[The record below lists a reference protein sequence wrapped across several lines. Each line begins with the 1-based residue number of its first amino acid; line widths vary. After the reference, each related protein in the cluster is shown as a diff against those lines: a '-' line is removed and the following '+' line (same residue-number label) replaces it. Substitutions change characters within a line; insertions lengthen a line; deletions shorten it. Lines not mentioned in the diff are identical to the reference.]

1 MKRATLLRMLSLL
14 LAVLLL
20 AGCGQQETRKKR
32 KPAVKT
38 TQTEPETTPP
48 EPVQE
53 QMPQEELSRALSDI
67 DLAVL
72 CAGLGANQRLRQ
84 MENPFLVRTTQ
95 VVCTDYNQD
104 GFQEVLLG
112 RENHITFSNGTQRAA
127 EFTFAQSSPVYY
139 TDHAGNIYRCSTMGD
154 GFDIEVDG
162 KPAWVEHLY
171 GYYGK
176 WNAGQWEEA
185 YSYGGTV
192 TAVEYTN
199 ENGETVWEV
208 VEDAVEAKLQSRSCT
223 KAELDAHFEEIGM
236 TEIIGQPA
244 AYTGYSYDVIY
255 RDSLLEALDSYFA
268 QNYSGYTQMLRQDID
283 GDGVEEALFFLPD
296 FKMAWYDTLRC
307 SDEYSDI
314 RDAQNWFNN
323 AFLDED
329 HTGVVIVE
337 EDGERITV
345 SAYCMLQRVSLY
357 EGMDIRVENGY
368 LWADGISS
376 YLSGRFADISGEN
389 VPAELFGYLSE
400 YGYENHF
407 FRTVDVSDFDGDE
420 YMCICRKD
428 GTWYIIIIV
437 IIHGDPVVLY
447 GNTLGENGVYL
458 TEYEG
463 KQCLLNYYQSVY
475 TVSGE
480 TTTNYNYSVDR
491 PRLGNSPQSLDFAYV
506 NYTDKDEDATAV
518 SAFFDKLNRYLIKII
533 VIRDPF
539 RLTGRMWMD
548 PAEVQHGT
556 VPQEEPQDTQQP
568 EDEPAQKPV
577 MGFVQIEDPASW
589 LHLRVGPGV
598 EYDKVLMDPSDP
610 DSFVRQAL
618 GSPVTVLETVETGD
632 AENPVWLKI
641 RISYGDREIVGYS
654 SKNYIRLVNE

>member
-1 MKRATLLRMLSLL
+1 MKKATLLRMLSLL

-20 AGCGQQETRKKR
+20 TGCVKRETI
-32 KPAVKT
+32 
-38 TQTEPETTPP
+38 PP
-48 EPVQE
+48 EPAQE
-53 QMPQEELSRALSDI
+53 QMPQEELNRALSDI

-72 CAGLGANQRLRQ
+72 CAGLSTNQRLEQ
-84 MENPFLVRTTQ
+84 MENPFLVTTTQ
-95 VVCTDYNQD
+95 VVCADYDQD

-112 RENHITFSNGTQRAA
+112 RHNHITFSNDSQRVAD
-127 EFTFAQSSPVYY
+127 FTFAQSSPVYY

-154 GFDIEVDG
+154 GFDVEVDG
-162 KPAWVEHLY
+162 KPAWTEHMY

-208 VEDAVEAKLQSRSCT
+208 VEDNVDANLQGRSCT

-236 TEIIGQPA
+236 REIIGQPA
-244 AYTGYSYDVIY
+244 AHTSYSYNVIY
-255 RDSLLEALDSYFA
+255 RDSLLEALDGYFS
-268 QNYSGYTQMLRQDID
+268 QNYSGYSQMLRQDID
-283 GDGVEEALFFLPD
+283 GDGIEEALFFLPD
-296 FKMAWYDTLRC
+296 FEMTWYDALQC
-307 SDEYSDI
+307 SDQYSEI
-314 RDAQNWFNN
+314 RDAQEQFQN
-323 AFLDED
+323 AFSDD
-329 HTGVVIVE
+329 YNHTGVVIVK
-337 EDGERITV
+337 EDWGVLTV
-345 SAYCMLQRVSLY
+345 SAYCLLQTVSPY

-368 LWADGISS
+368 LWIDGTCS
-376 YLSGRFADISGEN
+376 YLGGRFADISGEN

-407 FRTVDVSDFDGDE
+407 LRMVDVSDYDGDE
-420 YMCICRKD
+420 YMCICRRN
-428 GTWYIIIIV
+428 GTWYIIIFV

-475 TVSGE
+475 TMNGE
-480 TTTNYNYSVDR
+480 MITNYNYSVDR
-491 PRLGNSPQSLDFAYV
+491 PRLGGSPQSLDFAHV
-506 NYTDKDEDATAV
+506 NYSDKDKDATAV

-539 RLTGRMWMD
+539 RLAGRMWMD

-556 VPQEEPQDTQQP
+556 APQEEPQKEPQDTQQP
-568 EDEPAQKPV
+568 EEKPAQEAV

-632 AENPVWLKI
+632 PENPVWLKI
-641 RISYGDREIVGYS
+641 RISYADREIVGYS